1 MALFCRIRW
10 LRHFGIFIKEK
21 DVDIVAKIW
30 LETNIKT
37 HDFIASNYWEE
48 HYEIIKDMFLQAE
61 VYVYEIEKEIMG
73 FIGLDKEYIEG
84 IFVLDQYQKRGIG
97 KALLNHVKARK
108 EHLSLNVYQKN
119 LNAIQFYQREDFC
132 IQYEDV
138 DKNTGEKEYRMVW
151 NRLGSNLQN
160 EGNLL

>member
-1 MALFCRIRW
+1 MIRV
-10 LRHFGIFIKEK
+10 LEEK
-21 DVDIVAKIW
+21 DVDTVAKIW
-30 LETNIKT
+30 LETNIKA
-37 HDFIASNYWEE
+37 HDFIASNYWKE

-97 KALLNHVKARK
+97 KALLNHVKAKK

-119 LNAIQFYQREDFC
+119 LNAILFYLREDFC

>member
-1 MALFCRIRW
+1 MIRV
-10 LRHFGIFIKEK
+10 LEEK
-21 DVDIVAKIW
+21 DVDTVAKIW
-30 LETNIKT
+30 LETNIKA
-37 HDFIASNYWEE
+37 HDFIASNYWKE

-61 VYVYEIEKEIMG
+61 IYVYEIEKEIMG

-97 KALLNHVKARK
+97 KALLNHVKAKK

-119 LNAIQFYQREDFC
+119 LNAILFYQREGFC
-132 IQYEDV
+132 VQYEDV
-138 DKNTGEKEYRMVW
+138 DKNIGEKEYRMVW

>member
-1 MALFCRIRW
+1 MIRV
-10 LRHFGIFIKEK
+10 LEEK
-21 DVDIVAKIW
+21 DVDTVAKIW
-30 LETNIKT
+30 LETNIKA
-37 HDFIASNYWEE
+37 HDFIASNYWKE

-61 VYVYEIEKEIMG
+61 IYVYEIEKEIMG

-84 IFVLDQYQKRGIG
+84 IFALDQYQKRGIG
-97 KALLNHVKARK
+97 KALLNHVKAKK

-119 LNAIQFYQREDFC
+119 LNAILFYQREDFC

-151 NRLGSNLQN
+151 NRFGSNLQN

>member
-1 MALFCRIRW
+1 MIRV
-10 LRHFGIFIKEK
+10 LEEK
-21 DVDIVAKIW
+21 DVDTVAKIW
-30 LETNIKT
+30 LETNIKA
-37 HDFIASNYWEE
+37 HDFIASNYWKE
-48 HYEIIKDMFLQAE
+48 HYEMVKDMFLQAE

-97 KALLNHVKARK
+97 KALLNHVKAK
-108 EHLSLNVYQKN
+108 NEHLSLNVYQKN
-119 LNAIQFYQREDFC
+119 LNAILFYQREGFC

>member
-1 MALFCRIRW
+1 MIRT
-10 LRHFGIFIKEK
+10 LKEK

-30 LETNIKT
+30 LETNIKA
-37 HDFIASNYWEE
+37 HVFVASNYWKE

-97 KALLNHVKARK
+97 KALLNHVKAKK

-119 LNAIQFYQREDFC
+119 LNAILFYQREDFC

-138 DKNTGEKEYRMVW
+138 DKNTREKEYRMVW
-151 NRLGSNLQN
+151 NRFGSNLQN

>member
-1 MALFCRIRW
+1 MIRV
-10 LRHFGIFIKEK
+10 LEEK
-21 DVDIVAKIW
+21 DVDTVAKIW
-30 LETNIKT
+30 LETNIKA
-37 HDFIASNYWEE
+37 HDFIASNYWKE

-97 KALLNHVKARK
+97 KALLNHVKAKK

-119 LNAIQFYQREDFC
+119 LNAILFYQREGFC
-132 IQYEDV
+132 VQYEDV
-138 DKNTGEKEYRMVW
+138 DENTGEKEYRMVW

>member
-1 MALFCRIRW
+1 MIRV
-10 LRHFGIFIKEK
+10 LEEK
-21 DVDIVAKIW
+21 DVDTVAKMW

-37 HDFIASNYWEE
+37 HDFIASNYWKE

-97 KALLNHVKARK
+97 KALLNHVKAKK

-119 LNAIQFYQREDFC
+119 LNAILFYQREDFC

-151 NRLGSNLQN
+151 NRFGSNLQN

>member
-1 MALFCRIRW
+1 MIRV
-10 LRHFGIFIKEK
+10 LEEK
-21 DVDIVAKIW
+21 DVDTVAKIW
-30 LETNIKT
+30 LETNIKA
-37 HDFIASNYWEE
+37 HDFIASNYWKE

-73 FIGLDKEYIEG
+73 FIGLDREYIEG

-97 KALLNHVKARK
+97 KALLNHVKAKK

-119 LNAIQFYQREDFC
+119 LNAILFYQREDFC

>member
-1 MALFCRIRW
+1 MIRV
-10 LRHFGIFIKEK
+10 LEEK
-21 DVDIVAKIW
+21 DVDTVAKIW

-37 HDFIASNYWEE
+37 HDFIASNYWKE

-97 KALLNHVKARK
+97 KALLNHVKAKK

-119 LNAIQFYQREDFC
+119 LNAIFFYQREGFC
-132 IQYEDV
+132 IQYKDV

>member
-1 MALFCRIRW
+1 MIRV
-10 LRHFGIFIKEK
+10 LEEK
-21 DVDIVAKIW
+21 DVDTVAKIW

-37 HDFIASNYWEE
+37 HDFIASNYWKE
-48 HYEIIKDMFLQAE
+48 HYKIIKDMFLQAE

-97 KALLNHVKARK
+97 KALLNHVKAKK

-119 LNAIQFYQREDFC
+119 TRAICFYQREGFKILCEGLD
-132 IQYEDV
+132 ED
-138 DKNTGEKEYRMVW
+138 TGEKDYEMIWKRKWEVS
-151 NRLGSNLQN
+151 L
-160 EGNLL
+160 

>member
-1 MALFCRIRW
+1 MIRV
-10 LRHFGIFIKEK
+10 LEEK
-21 DVDIVAKIW
+21 DVDTVAKIW

-37 HDFIASNYWEE
+37 HDFIASNYWKE

-97 KALLNHVKARK
+97 KALLNHVKDKK

-119 LNAIQFYQREDFC
+119 LNAILFYQREGFC
-132 IQYEDV
+132 VQYEDV

>member
-1 MALFCRIRW
+1 MIRV
-10 LRHFGIFIKEK
+10 LEEK
-21 DVDIVAKIW
+21 DVDTVAKIW

-37 HDFIASNYWEE
+37 HDFIASNYWKE

-84 IFVLDQYQKRGIG
+84 IFVLDQYQERGIG
-97 KALLNHVKARK
+97 KALLNHVKAKK

-119 LNAIQFYQREDFC
+119 LNAILFYQREDFC

>member
-1 MALFCRIRW
+1 MIRV
-10 LRHFGIFIKEK
+10 LEEK
-21 DVDIVAKIW
+21 DVDTVAKIW
-30 LETNIKT
+30 LETNIKA
-37 HDFIASNYWEE
+37 HDFIISNYWKE

-73 FIGLDKEYIEG
+73 FIGFDKEYIEG

-97 KALLNHVKARK
+97 KALLNHVKAKK

-119 LNAIQFYQREDFC
+119 LNAILFYQREGFC
-132 IQYEDV
+132 VQYEDV

-151 NRLGSNLQN
+151 NRFGSNLQN

>member
-1 MALFCRIRW
+1 MIRV
-10 LRHFGIFIKEK
+10 LEEK
-21 DVDIVAKIW
+21 DVDVGAKIW
-30 LETNIKT
+30 LETNIKA
-37 HDFIASNYWEE
+37 HDFIASSYWKE
-48 HYEIIKDMFLQAE
+48 HYEMVKDMFLQAE
-61 VYVYEIEKEIMG
+61 AYVYEIEKEIMG

-84 IFVLDQYQKRGIG
+84 IFVLDQCQKRGIG
-97 KALLNHVKARK
+97 KALLNHVKAKK

-119 LNAIQFYQREDFC
+119 LNAILFYQREGFC
-132 IQYEDV
+132 VQYEDV

>member
-1 MALFCRIRW
+1 MIRV
-10 LRHFGIFIKEK
+10 LEEK
-21 DVDIVAKIW
+21 DVDTVAKIW

-37 HDFIASNYWEE
+37 HDFIVSNYWKE

-97 KALLNHVKARK
+97 KALLNHVKAKK

-119 LNAIQFYQREDFC
+119 LNAILFYQREGFC
-132 IQYEDV
+132 VQYEDV

-151 NRLGSNLQN
+151 NRFGSNLQN

>member
-1 MALFCRIRW
+1 MIRV
-10 LRHFGIFIKEK
+10 LEEK
-21 DVDIVAKIW
+21 DVDTVAKIW
-30 LETNIKT
+30 LETNIKA
-37 HDFIASNYWEE
+37 HDFIASNYWKE

-97 KALLNHVKARK
+97 KALLNHVKAKK
-108 EHLSLNVYQKN
+108 EHLLLNVYQKN

-151 NRLGSNLQN
+151 NRFGSNLQN

>member
-1 MALFCRIRW
+1 MIRV
-10 LRHFGIFIKEK
+10 LEEK
-21 DVDIVAKIW
+21 DVDTVAKIW
-30 LETNIKT
+30 LETNIKA
-37 HDFIASNYWEE
+37 HDFIASNYWKE

-97 KALLNHVKARK
+97 KALLNHVKAKK

-119 LNAIQFYQREDFC
+119 LNAILFYQREDFC
-132 IQYEDV
+132 VQYEDV

>member
-1 MALFCRIRW
+1 MIRV
-10 LRHFGIFIKEK
+10 LEEK
-21 DVDIVAKIW
+21 DVDTVAKIW

-37 HDFIASNYWEE
+37 HDFIASNYWKE

-108 EHLSLNVYQKN
+108 EHLSLNVYHKN
-119 LNAIQFYQREDFC
+119 LNAILFYQREGFC
-132 IQYEDV
+132 VQYEDV

-151 NRLGSNLQN
+151 NRFGSNLQN

>member
-1 MALFCRIRW
+1 MIRV
-10 LRHFGIFIKEK
+10 LEEK
-21 DVDIVAKIW
+21 DVDTVAKIW
-30 LETNIKT
+30 LETNIKA
-37 HDFIASNYWEE
+37 HDFIASNYWKE

-97 KALLNHVKARK
+97 KALLNHVKAKK

-119 LNAIQFYQREDFC
+119 LNAILFYQREDFC

-138 DKNTGEKEYRMVW
+138 DENTGEKEYRMVW

>member
-1 MALFCRIRW
+1 MIRV
-10 LRHFGIFIKEK
+10 LEEK
-21 DVDIVAKIW
+21 NVDTVAKIW

-37 HDFIASNYWEE
+37 HDFIASNYWKE

-97 KALLNHVKARK
+97 KALLNHVKAKK

-119 LNAIQFYQREDFC
+119 LNAILFYQREDFC

>member
-1 MALFCRIRW
+1 MIRV
-10 LRHFGIFIKEK
+10 LEEK
-21 DVDIVAKIW
+21 DVDTVAKIW

-37 HDFIASNYWEE
+37 HDFIASNYWKE

-84 IFVLDQYQKRGIG
+84 IFILDQYQKRGIG
-97 KALLNHVKARK
+97 KALLNHVKAKK

-119 LNAIQFYQREDFC
+119 LNAILFYQREGFC
-132 IQYEDV
+132 VQYEDV

>member
-1 MALFCRIRW
+1 MIRV
-10 LRHFGIFIKEK
+10 LEEK
-21 DVDIVAKIW
+21 DVDTVAKIW

-37 HDFIASNYWEE
+37 HDFIASNYWKE

-61 VYVYEIEKEIMG
+61 IYVYEIEKEIMG

-97 KALLNHVKARK
+97 KALLNHVKAKK

-119 LNAIQFYQREDFC
+119 LNAILFYQREGFC
-132 IQYEDV
+132 VQYEDV

>member
-1 MALFCRIRW
+1 MIRV
-10 LRHFGIFIKEK
+10 LEEK
-21 DVDIVAKIW
+21 DVDTVAKIW

-37 HDFIASNYWEE
+37 HDFIASNYWKE

-108 EHLSLNVYQKN
+108 EHLSLNVYHKN
-119 LNAIQFYQREDFC
+119 LNAILFYQREGFC

-151 NRLGSNLQN
+151 NRFGSNLQN

>member
-1 MALFCRIRW
+1 MIRV
-10 LRHFGIFIKEK
+10 LEEK
-21 DVDIVAKIW
+21 DVDTVAKIW

-37 HDFIASNYWEE
+37 HDFIASNYWKE
-48 HYEIIKDMFLQAE
+48 HYEIIKDMFLQEE

-97 KALLNHVKARK
+97 KALLNHVKAKK

-119 LNAIQFYQREDFC
+119 LNAILFYQREGFC
-132 IQYEDV
+132 VQYEDV

>member
-1 MALFCRIRW
+1 MIRV
-10 LRHFGIFIKEK
+10 LEEK
-21 DVDIVAKIW
+21 DVDTVAKIW

-37 HDFIASNYWEE
+37 HDFIASNYWKE

-97 KALLNHVKARK
+97 KALLNHVKAKK

-119 LNAIQFYQREDFC
+119 LNAILFYQREDFC

>member
-1 MALFCRIRW
+1 MIRV
-10 LRHFGIFIKEK
+10 LEEK
-21 DVDIVAKIW
+21 DVDTVAKIW

-37 HDFIASNYWEE
+37 HDFIASNYWKE

-61 VYVYEIEKEIMG
+61 IYVYEIEKEIMG

-97 KALLNHVKARK
+97 KALLNHVKAKK

-119 LNAIQFYQREDFC
+119 LNAILFYQREGFC

-138 DKNTGEKEYRMVW
+138 DENTGEKEYRMVW
-151 NRLGSNLQN
+151 NRFGSNLQN

>member
-1 MALFCRIRW
+1 MIRV
-10 LRHFGIFIKEK
+10 LEEK
-21 DVDIVAKIW
+21 DVDTVAKIW
-30 LETNIKT
+30 LETNIKA
-37 HDFIASNYWEE
+37 HDFIASNYWKE

-73 FIGLDKEYIEG
+73 FIGLNKEYIEG

-97 KALLNHVKARK
+97 KALLNHVKAK
-108 EHLSLNVYQKN
+108 NEHLSLNVYQKN
-119 LNAIQFYQREDFC
+119 LNAILFYQREGFC

-151 NRLGSNLQN
+151 NRFGSNLQN

>member
-1 MALFCRIRW
+1 MIKEIG
-10 LRHFGIFIKEK
+10 GIFLIRVLEEK
-21 DVDIVAKIW
+21 DVDTVAKIW
-30 LETNIKT
+30 LETNIKA
-37 HDFIASNYWEE
+37 HDFIISNYWKE

-61 VYVYEIEKEIMG
+61 IYVYEIEKEIMG

-108 EHLSLNVYQKN
+108 EHLSLNVYHKN
-119 LNAIQFYQREDFC
+119 LNAILFYQREGFC

-151 NRLGSNLQN
+151 NQLGSNLQN

>member
-1 MALFCRIRW
+1 MIRV
-10 LRHFGIFIKEK
+10 LEEK
-21 DVDIVAKIW
+21 DVDIVSKIW

-37 HDFIASNYWEE
+37 HDFIASNYWKE

-97 KALLNHVKARK
+97 KALLNHVKAKK
-108 EHLSLNVYQKN
+108 EHLSLNVYHKN
-119 LNAIQFYQREDFC
+119 LNAIQFYQRESFC
-132 IQYEDV
+132 VQYEDV

>member
-1 MALFCRIRW
+1 M
-10 LRHFGIFIKEK
+10 EYS
-21 DVDIVAKIW
+21 DVDTVAKIW
-30 LETNIKT
+30 LETNIKA
-37 HDFIASNYWEE
+37 HDFIVSNYWKE

-61 VYVYEIEKEIMG
+61 IYVYEIEKEIMG

-97 KALLNHVKARK
+97 KALLNHVKAKK

-119 LNAIQFYQREDFC
+119 LNAILFYQREGFC
-132 IQYEDV
+132 VQYEDV
-138 DKNTGEKEYRMVW
+138 DQNTGEKEYRMVW
-151 NRLGSNLQN
+151 NQFGSNLQN

>member
-1 MALFCRIRW
+1 MIRT
-10 LRHFGIFIKEK
+10 LKEK

-30 LETNIKT
+30 LETNIKA
-37 HDFIASNYWEE
+37 HVFVASNYWKE
-48 HYEIIKDMFLQAE
+48 HYEMVKDMFLQAE

-97 KALLNHVKARK
+97 KALLNHVKAKK

-119 LNAIQFYQREDFC
+119 LNAILFYQKEGFC

>member
-1 MALFCRIRW
+1 MIRV
-10 LRHFGIFIKEK
+10 LEEK
-21 DVDIVAKIW
+21 DVDTVAKIW

-37 HDFIASNYWEE
+37 HDFIASNYWKE

-61 VYVYEIEKEIMG
+61 IYVYEIEKEIMG

-97 KALLNHVKARK
+97 KALLNHVKAKK

-119 LNAIQFYQREDFC
+119 LNAILFYQREGFC
-132 IQYEDV
+132 VQYEDV

-151 NRLGSNLQN
+151 NRFGSNLQN

>member
-1 MALFCRIRW
+1 MIRV
-10 LRHFGIFIKEK
+10 LEEK
-21 DVDIVAKIW
+21 DVDKVAKIW

-37 HDFIASNYWEE
+37 HDFIASNYWKE

-97 KALLNHVKARK
+97 KALLNHVKAKK

-119 LNAIQFYQREDFC
+119 LNAILFYQREGFC
-132 IQYEDV
+132 VQYEDV
-138 DKNTGEKEYRMVW
+138 DENTGEKEYRMVW
-151 NRLGSNLQN
+151 NRFGSNLQN

>member
-1 MALFCRIRW
+1 MIRV
-10 LRHFGIFIKEK
+10 LEEK
-21 DVDIVAKIW
+21 DVDTVAKIW
-30 LETNIKT
+30 LETNIKA
-37 HDFIASNYWEE
+37 HDFIASNYWKE

-84 IFVLDQYQKRGIG
+84 IFDLDQYQKRGIG
-97 KALLNHVKARK
+97 KALLNHVKAKK

-119 LNAIQFYQREDFC
+119 LNAILFYQREDFC

>member
-1 MALFCRIRW
+1 MIRV
-10 LRHFGIFIKEK
+10 LEEK

-37 HDFIASNYWEE
+37 HDFIASNYWKE

-61 VYVYEIEKEIMG
+61 IYVYEIEKEIMG

-97 KALLNHVKARK
+97 KALLNHVKAKK

-119 LNAIQFYQREDFC
+119 LNAILFYQREDFC
-132 IQYEDV
+132 VQYEDV

>member
-1 MALFCRIRW
+1 MIRV
-10 LRHFGIFIKEK
+10 LEEK

-37 HDFIASNYWEE
+37 HDFIASNYWKE

-61 VYVYEIEKEIMG
+61 IYVYEIEKEIMG

-97 KALLNHVKARK
+97 KALLNHVKAKK

-119 LNAIQFYQREDFC
+119 LNAILFYQREDFC

>member
-1 MALFCRIRW
+1 MIRV
-10 LRHFGIFIKEK
+10 LEEK
-21 DVDIVAKIW
+21 DVDTVAKIW

-37 HDFIASNYWEE
+37 HDFIASNYWKE

-73 FIGLDKEYIEG
+73 FIGLDKEHIEG

-97 KALLNHVKARK
+97 KALLNHVKAKK

-119 LNAIQFYQREDFC
+119 LNAILFYLREDFC

-138 DKNTGEKEYRMVW
+138 DENTGEKEYRMVW